1 MRLADVEDCLMSR
14 HLKIK
19 YRPIDSV
26 KPNARNAR
34 THSPEQL
41 QQLARI
47 VKTVGFIN
55 PVVVDEN
62 KKLLAGHARVLTAD
76 LLGLKFIPTICVDHL
91 TEVEKQAYM
100 LADNKL
106 ALNAGWDENLLR
118 VELESLMNAEVDF
131 TADITGFST
140 PEIDLLLHTDPVPE
154 ADEEQIPAPDPD
166 NAISRP
172 GDLWVLDRHQVI
184 VGDCREAETIDTL
197 MDGRLARMVLT
208 DAPYNVAVQGHVSG
222 LGKNQH
228 REFSMASGEMSP
240 VEFTGFLTDAFIQ
253 TARVSEDGSLLYAFM
268 DWRHTSEILQA
279 GEAAYDRLIN
289 VCCWVKSNG
298 GMGSL
303 YRSRH
308 EMVFVFKKGTASHI
322 NNVELGKHG
331 RYRTNVWEY
340 AGYNAFGRDRDESL
354 GWHPTVKPVPMLM
367 DAILDVT
374 NPGDIV
380 LDGFLG
386 SGSTLIAAE
395 RTRRICYG
403 VELDP
408 AYVDVTIQRWQR
420 ESGRQ
425 AVMAD
430 TGQTFDQV
438 ATERGLGE
446 VVVS

>member
-1 MRLADVEDCLMSR
+1 MKDKLVVE
-14 HLKIK
+14 
-19 YRPIDSV
+19 YQPIDSV

-34 THSPEQL
+34 THSPEQI
-41 QQLARI
+41 QQVAYSI
-47 VKTVGFIN
+47 KTVGFIN
-55 PVVVDEN
+55 PVVMDEN
-62 KKLLAGHARVLTAD
+62 GKLMAGHARVLAAD
-76 LLGLKFIPTICVDHL
+76 LLGLDVIPTICVDHL
-91 TEVEKQAYM
+91 SEAEKRAYM

-106 ALNAGWDENLLR
+106 AMNADWDEELLR
-118 VELESLMNAEVDF
+118 VELESLMNAEIDF
-131 TADITGFST
+131 TVDITGFST

-154 ADEEQIPAPDPD
+154 ADEEHIPAPDPD
-166 NAISRP
+166 NAVSRP
-172 GDLWVLDRHQVI
+172 GDLWILDRHQVI
-184 VGDCREAETIDTL
+184 VGDCRDAEAIDTL
-197 MDGRLARMVLT
+197 MDGALARMVLT
-208 DAPYNVAVQGHVSG
+208 DPPYNVSINGHVSG

-228 REFSMASGEMSP
+228 REFSMAAGEMSP
-240 VEFTGFLTDAFIQ
+240 VEYTGFLTDTFIQ
-253 TARVSEDGSLLYAFM
+253 LARASEDGSLLYAFM
-268 DWRHTSEILQA
+268 DWRHTGEILQA

-308 EMVFVFKKGTASHI
+308 EMVYVFKKGTAPHI

-340 AGYNAFGRDRDESL
+340 AGYNSFGQGRDESL
-354 GWHPTVKPVPMLM
+354 AWHPTVKPVPMLM

-408 AYVDVTIQRWQR
+408 GYVDVTIQRWQR
-420 ESGRQ
+420 ETGQQ
-425 AVMAD
+425 AVLAG
-430 TGQTFDQV
+430 TGQPFDEV
-438 ATERGLGE
+438 AAERDLGE
-446 VVVS
+446 EVVS

>member
-1 MRLADVEDCLMSR
+1 MTDKLVVE
-14 HLKIK
+14 
-19 YRPIDSV
+19 YWPTDSV

-41 QQLARI
+41 QQLAGVI
-47 VKTVGFIN
+47 KTVGFIN

-62 KKLLAGHARVLTAD
+62 NKLLAGHGRVLAAD
-76 LLGLKFIPTICVDHL
+76 LLGLEFIPTICVDHL
-91 TEVEKQAYM
+91 TETEKRAYM

-106 ALNAGWDENLLR
+106 VLNAGWDEDLLR
-118 VELESLMNAEVDF
+118 VELEFLMNAEVDF
-131 TADITGFST
+131 TVDITGFNT
-140 PEIDLLLHTDPVPE
+140 PEIDLLLHTDPVPG
-154 ADEEQIPAPDPD
+154 ADEEHIPAPDPD
-166 NAISRP
+166 NAVSRP
-172 GDLWVLDRHQVI
+172 SDLWILDRHQII
-184 VGDCREAETIDTL
+184 VGDCRDAEAIDTL
-197 MDGRLARMVLT
+197 MDGTLARMVLT
-208 DAPYNVAVQGHVSG
+208 DAPYNVAIQGHVSG

-240 VEFTGFLTDAFIQ
+240 VEYTGFLTDSFIQ
-253 TARVSEDGSLLYAFM
+253 LARASEDGSLLYAFM
-268 DWRHTSEILQA
+268 DWRHTGEILEA

-308 EMVFVFKKGTASHI
+308 EMVYVFKKGTAPHI

-408 AYVDVTIQRWQR
+408 AYVDVTIRRWQN
-420 ESGRQ
+420 ETDQQ
-425 AVMAD
+425 AVLAD

-438 ATERGLGE
+438 AVDRGLGE
-446 VVVS
+446 EVVS

>member
-1 MRLADVEDCLMSR
+1 MTDKLVVE
-14 HLKIK
+14 
-19 YRPIDSV
+19 YWPTDSV

-34 THSPEQL
+34 AHSPEQL
-41 QQLARI
+41 QQLAGVI
-47 VKTVGFIN
+47 KTVGFIN

-62 KKLLAGHARVLTAD
+62 NKLLAGHGRVLAAD
-76 LLGLKFIPTICVDHL
+76 LLGLEFIPTICVDHL
-91 TEVEKQAYM
+91 TETEKRAYM

-106 ALNAGWDENLLR
+106 VLNAGWDEDLLR
-118 VELESLMNAEVDF
+118 VELEFLMNAEVDF
-131 TADITGFST
+131 TVDITGFNT
-140 PEIDLLLHTDPVPE
+140 PEIDLLLHTDPVPG
-154 ADEEQIPAPDPD
+154 ADEEHIPAPDPD
-166 NAISRP
+166 NAVSRP
-172 GDLWVLDRHQVI
+172 SDLWILDRHQII
-184 VGDCREAETIDTL
+184 VGDCRDAEAIDTL
-197 MDGRLARMVLT
+197 MDGTLARMVLT
-208 DAPYNVAVQGHVSG
+208 DAPYNVAIQGHVSG

-240 VEFTGFLTDAFIQ
+240 VEYTGFLTDSFIQ
-253 TARVSEDGSLLYAFM
+253 LARASEDGSLLYAFM
-268 DWRHTSEILQA
+268 DWRHTGEILEA

-308 EMVFVFKKGTASHI
+308 EMVYVFKKGTAPHI

-408 AYVDVTIQRWQR
+408 AYVDVTIRRWQN
-420 ESGRQ
+420 ETDQQ
-425 AVMAD
+425 AVLAD

-438 ATERGLGE
+438 AVDRGLGE
-446 VVVS
+446 EVVS

>member
-1 MRLADVEDCLMSR
+1 M
-14 HLKIK
+14 
-19 YRPIDSV
+19 
-26 KPNARNAR
+26 
-34 THSPEQL
+34 
-41 QQLARI
+41 
-47 VKTVGFIN
+47 
-55 PVVVDEN
+55 DEN

-106 ALNAGWDENLLR
+106 ALNAGWDEDLLR

-131 TADITGFST
+131 TPDITGFST

-279 GEAAYDRLIN
+279 GDAAYDRLIN

-408 AYVDVTIQRWQR
+408 AYVDVTI
-420 ESGRQ
+420 
-425 AVMAD
+425 
-430 TGQTFDQV
+430 
-438 ATERGLGE
+438 
-446 VVVS
+446 

>member
-1 MRLADVEDCLMSR
+1 MVEVFVMTDKLVVE
-14 HLKIK
+14 
-19 YRPIDSV
+19 YWPTDSV

-34 THSPEQL
+34 THSEEQI
-41 QQLARI
+41 QQLAYS
-47 VKTVGFIN
+47 VDTLGFIN

-62 KKLLAGHARVLTAD
+62 GKLMAGHARVLVAD
-76 LLGLKFIPTICVDHL
+76 LLGLEIIPIICVDHL
-91 TEVEKQAYM
+91 SEAEKRAYM

-106 ALNAGWDENLLR
+106 AMNADWDNELLR
-118 VELESLMNAEVDF
+118 VELESLMNANIDFSVDV
-131 TADITGFST
+131 TGFST
-140 PEIDLLLHTDPVPE
+140 PEIDLLLHTDSVPE
-154 ADEEQIPAPDPD
+154 ADEEHIPAPDPD
-166 NAISRP
+166 NAVSRP
-172 GDLWVLDRHQVI
+172 GDFWVLNHHQVI
-184 VGDCREAETIDTL
+184 VGDSRDAEIIDTL
-197 MDGRLARMVLT
+197 MDGNLARMVLT
-208 DAPYNVAVQGHVSG
+208 DAPYNVAIQGHVSG

-240 VEFTGFLTDAFIQ
+240 VEYTGFLTDTFIQ
-253 TARVSEDGSLLYAFM
+253 FARASEDGSLLYAFM

-279 GEAAYDRLIN
+279 GEATYDRLIN

-308 EMVFVFKKGTASHI
+308 EMVYVFKKGTAPHI

-395 RTRRICYG
+395 RTRRVCYG

-420 ESGRQ
+420 ESGQQ
-425 AVMAD
+425 AVLAD

-438 ATERGLGE
+438 AAERGLGE
-446 VVVS
+446 EVVS

>member
-1 MRLADVEDCLMSR
+1 
-14 HLKIK
+14 
-19 YRPIDSV
+19 
-26 KPNARNAR
+26 
-34 THSPEQL
+34 
-41 QQLARI
+41 
-47 VKTVGFIN
+47 
-55 PVVVDEN
+55 
-62 KKLLAGHARVLTAD
+62 
-76 LLGLKFIPTICVDHL
+76 
-91 TEVEKQAYM
+91 
-100 LADNKL
+100 
-106 ALNAGWDENLLR
+106 
-118 VELESLMNAEVDF
+118 
-131 TADITGFST
+131 
-140 PEIDLLLHTDPVPE
+140 
-154 ADEEQIPAPDPD
+154 
-166 NAISRP
+166 
-172 GDLWVLDRHQVI
+172 
-184 VGDCREAETIDTL
+184 
-197 MDGRLARMVLT
+197 
-208 DAPYNVAVQGHVSG
+208 
-222 LGKNQH
+222 
-228 REFSMASGEMSP
+228 MASGEMSP

-279 GEAAYDRLIN
+279 GDAAYDRLIN